1 MFIAADRDLIL
12 NQVAA
17 GSDPGSQQTAPS
29 GPALRTSVETAMHA
43 VLPWPV
49 VLHVH
54 SINTI
59 AWAVR
64 IDARARLGERLC
76 GLPWAWVP
84 YVLSG
89 IPLAR
94 EMERAA
100 AASPTAAIFILSN
113 HGLVVCGRTCAEA
126 EALLD
131 EVEGRLAIEPRASPP
146 ADLALLERLS
156 APGWQLPAHSP
167 VHVLAADREAMK
179 ILGGGILYPCEA
191 IFLSTRNGEPG
202 PFKLIEGVGVLVRQS
217 ITPVAEETLAGLAA
231 VASRIE
237 AGAPLRYLEDR
248 EVAELLS
255 RDVYLYRD
263 RVEANDA
270 RLAALL

>member
-1 MFIAADRDLIL
+1 MFVAADRDQIL
-12 NQVAA
+12 KQVAA
-17 GSDPGSQQTAPS
+17 SSDPGSRPIAPS

-64 IDARARLGERLC
+64 TDARARLAERLC
-76 GLPWAWVP
+76 GLSWAWVP

-100 AASPTAAIFILSN
+100 AASPAAAVFILSN

-126 EALLD
+126 ETLLD

-146 ADLALLERLS
+146 ADLALLNRL
-156 APGWQLPAHSP
+156 APPGWQLPANCA
-167 VHVLAADREAMK
+167 VHLLATDPAAVK
-179 ILGGGILYPCEA
+179 ILGGGVLYPCQA
-191 IFLSTRNGEPG
+191 IFLSARTGEPG
-202 PFKLIEGVGVLVRQS
+202 PFRPIAGVGVLVRQS
-217 ITPVAEETLAGLAA
+217 ITAVAEETLAGLAA
-231 VASRIE
+231 VVSRIE
-237 AGAPLRYLEDR
+237 AGGPFVIWRSAK
-248 EVAELLS
+248 S
-255 RDVYLYRD
+255 RSC
-263 RVEANDA
+263 
-270 RLAALL
+270 